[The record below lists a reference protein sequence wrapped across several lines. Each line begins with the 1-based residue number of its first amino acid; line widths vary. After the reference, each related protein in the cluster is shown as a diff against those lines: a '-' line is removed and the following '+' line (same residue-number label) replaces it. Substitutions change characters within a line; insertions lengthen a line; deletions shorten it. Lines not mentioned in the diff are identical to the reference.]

1 MCELFPNYNFHYN
14 NQLGVLHN
22 CIHEAIAKGRILGD
36 KYGKEKLIEALN
48 MGEADN
54 IVLPFAENA
63 EYILGMLYS
72 IAESKSFPNLEYLE
86 KIIRHTETYASS
98 TKQLETNREILTPRE
113 KEIMILLANGFKYS
127 DIAMKLSIS
136 TTTVRFHIRN
146 IYNKLEVNN
155 KVAMLHKARELN
167 LIT

>member
-1 MCELFPNYNFHYN
+1 
-14 NQLGVLHN
+14 
-22 CIHEAIAKGRILGD
+22 
-36 KYGKEKLIEALN
+36 
-48 MGEADN
+48 
-54 IVLPFAENA
+54 
-63 EYILGMLYS
+63 MLYS